1 MLCLFTEISVRQ
13 ANHQLSTSTSG
24 KGLYNITLE
33 IKLWVTQ
40 QKFSTGLLTIFVPHT
55 SASLIIQENADSD
68 VLHDLT
74 MFFQQLVPEDG
85 ANYLHRSEGPDDM
98 PAHIRSAL
106 TQTQI
111 SIPVN
116 SGNPSLGTWQDIYL
130 FEHRRQPHMRI
141 IHLHLIGE

>member
-1 MLCLFTEISVRQ
+1 MQQ
-13 ANHQLSTSTSG
+13 ANHKLSISTKG
-24 KGLYNITLE
+24 KGLYNSTRE

-55 SASLIIQENADSD
+55 SASIIIQENADPD

-74 MFFQQLVPEDG
+74 KFFQQLVPEG
-85 ANYLHRSEGPDDM
+85 SANYLHRSEGPDDM

-106 TQTQI
+106 TQTQV

-116 SGNPSLGTWQDIYL
+116 SGSLSLGTWQDIYL
-130 FEHRRQPHMRI
+130 FEHRIQPHARK